1 MIHPTI
7 RPDRAAVADH
17 YDSLDGFY
25 REVWGEHVH
34 HGLWRTGREPSDV
47 AVRQLVEHL
56 AGKIGLRPGDAV
68 VDVGCG
74 YGATAR
80 QLAAEFGATV
90 TGLTVS
96 TAQHAHAVGVTP
108 GDNPAYLLRD
118 WLENELP
125 AESFD
130 RAVAI
135 ESTEHMADKARVFA
149 EMHRVLRPGGTLG
162 VYAWIAKEGAKAWEV
177 RHLLEPICREG
188 RLAGMGTETD
198 YRLLLAAAG
207 FTDIGVEDL
216 SKSVRQTWR
225 HCVTRLA
232 AGLVREP
239 RYRRYLLDPRNRNRI
254 FLASV
259 VRIWA
264 AYHLG
269 TMRYLLFTARRPS
282 GNDQ

>member
-1 MIHPTI
+1 MITPTT
-7 RPDRAAVADH
+7 RPDRVAVADH
-17 YDSLDGFY
+17 YDSLDAFY

-34 HGLWRTGREPSDV
+34 HGLWRTGRETSDV

-56 AGKIGLRPGDAV
+56 AEKIGLEPGDTV

-80 QLAAEFGATV
+80 QLATAFGARV

-96 TAQHAHAVGVTP
+96 AAQHAHAVGVTP

-118 WLENELP
+118 WLENGLP
-125 AESFD
+125 AASFD
-130 RAVAI
+130 RAIAI
-135 ESTEHMADKARVFA
+135 ESTEHMADKAKVFA
-149 EMHRVLRPGGTLG
+149 EMARVLRPGGTLG
-162 VYAWIAKEGAKAWEV
+162 VYAWIAREKAKAWEV
-177 RHLLEPICREG
+177 KHLLEPICREG
-188 RLAGMGTETD
+188 RLAGMGTEGD
-198 YRLLLAAAG
+198 YRQLLATAG
-207 FTDIGVEDL
+207 FTDIGFEDL
-216 SKSVRQTWR
+216 SKSVRRTWR

-232 AGLVREP
+232 SGFVRER
-239 RYRRYLLDPRNRNRI
+239 RYRRYLFNPRNRNRV

-269 TMRYLLFTARRPS
+269 TMRYLLFTARK
-282 GNDQ
+282 G